1 MELDNNKKIG
11 WSKPNENTG
20 GGTDGEYDDTAI
32 KEEIR
37 NIKNDINEVKDDI
50 NDTTITD
57 TEVDDILT
65 DVFGSEYIE

>member
-20 GGTDGEYDDTAI
+20 GGTGGEYDDTAI

-37 NIKNDINEVKDDI
+37 NIKNDIADI
-50 NDTTITD
+50 KITD
-57 TEVDDILT
+57 EEIEQTLIE
-65 DVFGSEYIE
+65 VFGNEYLE